1 VSQSLDVHV
10 RHTLGRLQLHVHLAM
25 GAETLALIGPSGA
38 GKSSVLR
45 FLAGLATPDHGR
57 IICNGRVLLD
67 TQARVDLPPE
77 EREIGVVFQDG
88 ALFPHLTVAQNI
100 EYGLRPKARDRRE
113 RRERAA
119 GILERFGIAHLATAK
134 PDRVSGGERQRV
146 ALARAVATS
155 PALLLLDEP
164 LSALDAVT
172 KAAVAEEL
180 AATLA
185 ELRLPA
191 ILVSHDLEDV
201 AGLADRVAVMD
212 DGVIVQ
218 TGTTAELLQAPRTG
232 FVAAFVGANYFS
244 GAAHRERE
252 MTLVELDGGGVVTS
266 TQDGSGRVGVVVQ
279 PWHVRLA
286 PPTEPES
293 DMNGLTGTV
302 FSIAPHGSR
311 LRIAIASS
319 PRIIADVSAQGAWVS
334 RLKPGDVV
342 TARWPQALTPL
353 VPEQDARPE
362 D

>member
-1 VSQSLDVHV
+1 
-10 RHTLGRLQLHVHLAM
+10 M
-25 GAETLALIGPSGA
+25 
-38 GKSSVLR
+38 
-45 FLAGLATPDHGR
+45 
-57 IICNGRVLLD
+57 
-67 TQARVDLPPE
+67 
-77 EREIGVVFQDG
+77 
-88 ALFPHLTVAQNI
+88 
-100 EYGLRPKARDRRE
+100 
-113 RRERAA
+113 
-119 GILERFGIAHLATAK
+119 
-134 PDRVSGGERQRV
+134 

-155 PALLLLDEP
+155 PARLLLDEP

-180 AATLA
+180 AATLS

-212 DGVIVQ
+212 EGVIVQ
-218 TGTTAELLQAPRTG
+218 TGTTTELLQAPRTG

-244 GAAHRERE
+244 GTAHRVGEV
-252 MTLVELDGGGVVTS
+252 TIVELDGGGAVTS

-286 PPTEPES
+286 PPTEPEP

-334 RLKPGDVV
+334 QLTPGDVV

-353 VPEQDARPE
+353 VPEQDAPPV